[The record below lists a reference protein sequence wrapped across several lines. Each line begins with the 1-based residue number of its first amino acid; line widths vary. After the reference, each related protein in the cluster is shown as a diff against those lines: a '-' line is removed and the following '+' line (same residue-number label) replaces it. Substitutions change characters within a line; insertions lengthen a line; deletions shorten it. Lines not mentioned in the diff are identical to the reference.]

1 MIASTE
7 GDGAVRK
14 PEHAFPLGLIWLKGQ
29 ERVDLL
35 GLGQALGVVAHVH
48 KGVKAPLG
56 QTPPSAVICFPTG
69 EDDLAAQVSH
79 IRRNVASEVPVLVFA
94 SAPDLRLARAV
105 LRAEAG
111 GLIHSGMS
119 EEQVRRAVSVAIGGE
134 VVLPRELL
142 VHWRDEQRLPALNV
156 LSARR
161 REIMEFVVEGLS
173 TAEVARHLWVAESSI
188 KQHLGAI
195 YKALGVRTRNEAANL
210 YLRMSGRSGY
220 RGPVYQQTQHSSGS
234 RATRAHRRC

>member
-1 MIASTE
+1 
-7 GDGAVRK
+7 
-14 PEHAFPLGLIWLKGQ
+14 
-29 ERVDLL
+29 
-35 GLGQALGVVAHVH
+35 
-48 KGVKAPLG
+48 
-56 QTPPSAVICFPTG
+56 
-69 EDDLAAQVSH
+69 
-79 IRRNVASEVPVLVFA
+79 
-94 SAPDLRLARAV
+94 V

-161 REIMEFVVEGLS
+161 REIMELVVEGLS
-173 TAEVARHLWVAESSI
+173 NAEIARHLWVSESSI

-210 YLRMSGRSGY
+210 SLRMSSRSGY
-220 RGPVYQQTQHSSGS
+220 RG
-234 RATRAHRRC
+234 